1 MEDEVIPEE
10 SKKDFSKEKKSG
22 LHGWFQRQG
31 GKGKAKGWV
40 DCNTCRTN
48 KKTGRKSCK
57 ACGRGEGE
65 KRGKPPRC
73 RPTPSQCKGY
83 KKPSQR
89 ENKKMSNIKIKREQL
104 MDMIHEEIEGVLEA
118 EGKKDACY
126 DKVKSRYEKWPSA
139 YASGALV
146 KCRKVGAKNWG
157 NSSKKKKKKNEDLEG
172 VVELP
177 ETKEQ
182 KDIEK
187 LEKGF
192 IESRKKGGTGAL
204 YISQLTK
211 LAKLGKYDMKRLKRK
226 MKADPELM
234 KRSKQSYADK
244 KRINRV
250 REETELPEAKPAK
263 GKRFAKKVKGKGG
276 RTRTVSYGQA
286 GKAKDGGDRI
296 RPGTKKAHAYC
307 ARSNKIKKC
316 KNPPCANDLS
326 RKKWKCQGDRSVAE

>member
-1 MEDEVIPEE
+1 MEEEVIPEE
-10 SKKDFSKEKKSG
+10 SKKDFSKEKESG

-40 DCNTCRTN
+40 DCNTCRKN

-83 KKPSQR
+83 KKPSQ
-89 ENKKMSNIKIKREQL
+89 EESKKMPNIKIKREQL
-104 MDMIHEEIEGVLEA
+104 MNMIHEEIEGVLEA
-118 EGKKDACY
+118 EGEKDACY
-126 DKVKSRYEKWPSA
+126 HKVKGRYKKWPSA

-157 NSSKKKKKKNEDLEG
+157 NSSKKNEEVKEVKKEIPSD
-172 VVELP
+172 V
-177 ETKEQ
+177 
-182 KDIEK
+182 KDIAKE
-187 LEKGF
+187 LDEQGYYEVDA
-192 IESRKKGGTGAL
+192 ISEDEEYCPSCSPL
-204 YISQLTK
+204 YQ
-211 LAKLGKYDMKRLKRK
+211 
-226 MKADPELM
+226 
-234 KRSKQSYADK
+234 
-244 KRINRV
+244 
-250 REETELPEAKPAK
+250 EAKPAK

-286 GKAKDGGDRI
+286 GQKKGGGDRI
-296 RPGTKKAHAYC
+296 SPGTKKADAYC

-316 KNPPCANDLS
+316 KNPPCANTLS
-326 RKKWKCQGDRSVAE
+326 RKKWKCQGDKSVTE